1 MLGLLGVYRG
11 GGGYRWGMKE
21 KMETSLCVDLCSNSL
36 LMDVARTRMA
46 ADSKHDYLHVNSV
59 ELVIAARFGFR
70 ALRLNTMTAAVT
82 LCNFPMCT

>member
-1 MLGLLGVYRG
+1 
-11 GGGYRWGMKE
+11 
-21 KMETSLCVDLCSNSL
+21 METSLCADLRSNSL

-70 ALRLNTMTAAVT
+70 ALRLNTKQLSRCAIFQYA
-82 LCNFPMCT
+82 LKSLNSKSEP